1 MHFLASAAVPLFYSS
16 TALAA
21 SCSTFTQSGQPYTQ
35 PSVRT
40 QIISK
45 GVVCDVETTA
55 RGCPVPYGGWVTDER
70 TLNITVADPDSIFE
84 RISDTVNFT
93 FNRTVTEWIGSQ
105 DAANP
110 DTAYIKNGTAI
121 YEGYTSAHRCVSGTL
136 SGCDDSELEDTAF
149 EACTPYSNTG
159 NPVSGI
165 IAPITSDRSVVAALT
180 CNPAN
185 TTEAKNGNNSNS
197 CTGTE
202 DQTGVG
208 VADGLRGG
216 SLVLLIA
223 AMSVAVIGL

>member
-1 MHFLASAAVPLFYSS
+1 MHFPASAAVSLFFSS

-21 SCSTFTQSGQPYTQ
+21 SCSSFTQSGQPYTQ
-35 PSVRT
+35 PSLRT

-55 RGCPVPYGGWVTDER
+55 RGCPVPFGGWVTDER

-93 FNRTVTEWIGSQ
+93 FNKTVTEWIGST

-121 YEGYTSAHRCVSGTL
+121 YEGFTSAHRCVSGTL
-136 SGCDDSELEDTAF
+136 SGCADSALEDTAI

-159 NPVSGI
+159 GSLFGTI
-165 IAPITSDRSVVAALT
+165 GPITSDRSAVAALT

-202 DQTGVG
+202 DQTGMS
-208 VADGLRGG
+208 VANGLRGG
-216 SLVLLIA
+216 SLVLLISA
-223 AMSVAVIGL
+223 FFVAIIGI